1 MIKRSQLRKRFSN
14 HIRRISQ
21 ASYLKKLPMR
31 PVDFFIMKFI
41 IYISYVLYY
50 PYWVWRNKSVRNGI
64 FWFAIL
70 SVIVAQ
76 YFGVAALLSLLGMA
90 GQFALAAGYM
100 VFQFAIMFIFL
111 SSTKNVEMLPGDT
124 GMVTFEEHFFGQGHV
139 KEAVLGT
146 LDMMSQKNQA
156 AMKALGADPPSG
168 AILTGPPGT
177 GKTLIAQC
185 TAGEIQIPY
194 IGLNGSD
201 LSAMFVGVGELKV
214 KALYA
219 KARKWAN
226 QYGGCVI
233 FIDEIDAATSSRGNV
248 EGAEGEQ
255 VQRGGGGGMFGGGGM
270 GIRSQLLTAMDGTKK
285 PHIRTDLINFFF
297 RFFGFEELRDG
308 VVFWLGATN
317 MLSSVDPAF
326 LRPGRIGD
334 MIIQVDP
341 PDKGSRRQIIQGYVD
356 QITTDDTVDVERLTE
371 DTQGYTPADISA
383 AVKRVSARSALREG
397 RKAISQ
403 ADIESALME
412 QMFGIANPIA
422 EWDVGQQEQVATHEA
437 GHALETHLILLDKRR
452 ITNLSIVRRGRGML
466 GFMRKVSPEEIYA
479 MPLPEVCAQIQVS
492 WAGDIACEILMG
504 ERWTGGRGDFDTV
517 DQMMRTLAGHGYF
530 NDQLPL
536 DPMNPFADKKIAD
549 AANSYGERVKA
560 VVRAHTI
567 KYRDVIEA
575 LRDELLDKGELNSAE
590 IYDILEGVKL

>member
-1 MIKRSQLRKRFSN
+1 MTRRSQLRKRLST
-14 HIRRISQ
+14 HIRRITQPSF
-21 ASYLKKLPMR
+21 LKELPMR
-31 PVDFFIMKFI
+31 PVDFFIMSFI
-41 IYISYVLYY
+41 KYASYVLYY

-64 FWFAIL
+64 FWFAIISAL
-70 SVIVAQ
+70 VAEF
-76 YFGVAALLSLLGMA
+76 FGIAALLTLLGMA
-90 GQFALAAGYM
+90 GQFAIAAGYM
-100 VFQFAIMFIFL
+100 VFQFAVMFIFL
-111 SSTKNVEMLPGDT
+111 SRTKNVEIFPGDT
-124 GMVTFEEHFFGQGHV
+124 GVVTFAKHFYGQSHI

-201 LSAMFVGVGELKV
+201 LSAMFVGVGEMKV
-214 KALYA
+214 KSLYA
-219 KARKWAN
+219 KARKLAN

-270 GIRSQLLTAMDGTKK
+270 GIRSQLLTAMDGTKE

-317 MLSSVDPAF
+317 MLTSVDPAF

-341 PDKGSRRQIIQGYVD
+341 PDKGSRRQIIQGYVN
-356 QITTDDTVDVERLTE
+356 QITIDDTVDVERLTN
-371 DTQGYTPADISA
+371 DTQGFTPADISA

-397 RKAISQ
+397 RTAISQ

-422 EWDVGQQEQVATHEA
+422 EFDEGQREQVATHEA

-452 ITNLSIVRRGRGML
+452 ITNLSIIRRGRGML

-479 MPLPEVCAQIQVS
+479 MPLAEVCAQIQIS

-504 ERWTGGRGDFDTV
+504 ERWTGGTGDFDAV
-517 DQMMRTLAGHGYF
+517 DQMMTTLARHGYF
-530 NDQLPL
+530 DDRLPL
-536 DPMNPFADKKIAD
+536 DPLHPFADEKIAR
-549 AANSYGERVKA
+549 AAEHYADRVKA
-560 VVRAHTI
+560 VVRAHVTD
-567 KYRDVIEA
+567 YREHIET

-590 IYDILEGVKL
+590 IYDILEGITL